1 MSVNFLFSTFWT
13 ISAGLKVS
21 MGQVFLITIQ
31 YLLKRLEGIDE
42 SKWEE
47 VIAAYDN
54 MCNLD
59 KLP

>member
-1 MSVNFLFSTFWT
+1 
-13 ISAGLKVS
+13 
-21 MGQVFLITIQ
+21 MGEVFLITIQ